1 MKEYYRVQANI
12 NLDCI
17 CNNIKRARKLIADGT
32 KIMAII
38 KADGYGHGAVPIAKV
53 LEDYVEAYGIAILE
67 EGIELRKA
75 GIKKPIL
82 ILGYIPEQMCK
93 ELVSY
98 DIMPVVYS
106 YHIAKIISQEAIRQ
120 NKIVKIHIKLDTGM
134 SRIGFS
140 LTKDS
145 IREIRK
151 INGLGNIQIEGCFS
165 HFAKADEKD
174 KSFTYTQLKRFER
187 FVGHLEELGIHISTK
202 HISNSAGIIEFPEA
216 NKDMVRIGI
225 STYGLYPSNEVNK
238 ERHILEPAMEIK
250 ACISFLKELEA
261 GIGIGYGGTF
271 ITRKKTKVATIP
283 VGYGDGYPRA
293 LSGKGRVLIHG
304 HSAPILGRVCMDQ
317 FMVDVTGIPDVKEG
331 DVVTLVG
338 RDGKECITVE
348 ELADTAGSFN
358 YEFVC
363 DVGKRIPRVYFY
375 GGKKVGTSDFYSYNP
390 TEFEWE

>member
-12 NLDCI
+12 YLDNI
-17 CNNIKRARKLIADGT
+17 CNNVIKARELLAKGT

-53 LEDYVEAYGIAILE
+53 LENYVETYGIAILE

-75 GIKKPIL
+75 GVKKPIL
-82 ILGYIPEQMCK
+82 ILGYTPEQMCK

-98 DIMPVVYS
+98 DIMPAVFS
-106 YHIAKIISQEAIRQ
+106 YRMAKVISEEGIRQ
-120 NKIVKIHIKLDTGM
+120 NKTVQIHIKLDTGM

-140 LTKDS
+140 LTEDS
-145 IREIRK
+145 IKEIQK
-151 INGLGNIQIEGCFS
+151 INQLENIQIAGCFS
-165 HFAKADEKD
+165 HFSKADETD
-174 KSFTYTQLKRFER
+174 KSFTYTQLER
-187 FVGHLEELGIHISTK
+187 FDKFVEQLEEVGICIPTK
-202 HISNSAGIIEFPEA
+202 HISNSAGIIEVPEA

-225 STYGLYPSNEVNK
+225 STYGLYPSEEVDK
-238 ERHILEPAMEIK
+238 SKHVLEPAMEIK
-250 ACISFLKELEA
+250 ACISFVKELEP
-261 GIGIGYGGTF
+261 GVGIGYGGAFVTQK
-271 ITRKKTKVATIP
+271 TTKVATIP

-293 LSGKGRVLIHG
+293 LSGKARVLIHG

-317 FMVDVTGIPDVKEG
+317 FMVDVTDIPDVKEG
-331 DVVTLVG
+331 DIVTLVG
-338 RDGKECITVE
+338 RDGTECITVE
-348 ELADTAGSFN
+348 ELADMAGSFN

-390 TEFEWE
+390 TEFEW